1 MSGGST
7 EVGIAPAAAASSG
20 KAVTIGTLGLSLYAL
35 TYGLTGPTLP
45 LLGEAFRLDLSQQGA
60 LMTTFALGYL
70 ISALVGGYLANRWG
84 KERVLMAGLVV
95 MGTGLAGT
103 GLASSYIGGLAGFA
117 VIGAGGGF
125 VEMTISAI
133 VSERL
138 PSKRGAA
145 LNLLQI
151 IFVLSAASPLIL
163 TWVLRS
169 TGSWRPVYFGLA
181 AASLVLMPAAALLRG
196 QRGRTADRISWAAL
210 TTLYRRPRLW
220 IIALGQG
227 LYAFAEV
234 SLLSWVVSYLVAE
247 RGESLARASGAL
259 SAFWV
264 LFALG
269 RLGCSALSTRVTLDR
284 IVVGLTFGATVTLAA
299 ALVVP
304 SGAWSWLLIAAS
316 GLFYSGVFG
325 TILAYAG
332 DSYPQYTATVFGLVL
347 ATGSS
352 GAVLGPWLIG
362 SIAESSSLTVALAV
376 VALTM
381 FATGGVFLGLGPS
394 RPDGLAA
401 PGRDRAEGAVVTEGD
416 RL

>member
-1 MSGGST
+1 MSQGP
-7 EVGIAPAAAASSG
+7 VGVGVASSASSG
-20 KAVTIGTLGLSLYAL
+20 KAVVIGALGLSLYAL
-35 TYGLTGPTLP
+35 TYGMTGPTLP

-60 LMTTFALGYL
+60 LMTAFALGYL
-70 ISALVGGYLANRWG
+70 ASVLFGGYLADRWG
-84 KERVLMAGLVV
+84 KERVMTAGLVV
-95 MGTGLAGT
+95 MGAGLTCTGLAYAYT
-103 GLASSYIGGLAGFA
+103 VGLFA
-117 VIGAGGGF
+117 FATIGAGGGF

-138 PSKRGAA
+138 PKKRGAA

-151 IFVLSAASPLIL
+151 LFGLSAASPLML
-163 TWVLRS
+163 TWALR
-169 TGSWRPVYFGLA
+169 TAGSWRFVYFGLGA
-181 AASLVLMPAAALLRG
+181 AVLALAPVAALIR
-196 QRGRTADRISWAAL
+196 RRPASSTDRIGLAAL
-210 TTLYRRPRLW
+210 SVLYRRPRLW
-220 IIALGQG
+220 VVAIGQG

-234 SLLSWVVSYLVAE
+234 SLLSWAVSYLIAV
-247 RGESLARASGAL
+247 RGESLARANAAL

-284 IVVGLTFGATVTLAA
+284 IVVGLTFGATVTMAA
-299 ALVVP
+299 ALLVP
-304 SGAWSWLLIAAS
+304 SGAWSWVLIAAS

-376 VALTM
+376 VALAM
-381 FATGGVFLGLGPS
+381 FATGGVFVGLGQS
-394 RPDGLAA
+394 RPDELIEAGS
-401 PGRDRAEGAVVTEGD
+401 DRAEGALAREGD